1 MDCLEEIHLR
11 NRIAADFLETLVHCL
26 ELVAICFNS
35 HRHNL
40 QIICLVNLLRQHNLA
55 DFLAAIKQPI
65 LICLV
70 ELSLRRLVDCL
81 ALNLQLVV
89 DFLAPIRLHN

>member
-1 MDCLEEIHLR
+1 MHLR
-11 NRIAADFLETLVHCL
+11 NRIAADFLETRVHSL

-40 QIICLVNLLRQHNLA
+40 QIICLINLLRQHNLA
-55 DFLAAIKQPI
+55 DFLATIKEPT
-65 LICLV
+65 LIFWG

-81 ALNLQLVV
+81 ALNLELVV
-89 DFLAPIRLHN
+89 DFLAPIQLHSQT